1 MRKEKM
7 ESERDARDD
16 SRVPFLMDRQGGTTH
31 SASEKRSRPSASLPV
46 KRPPAFSFRRL
57 WALMHKEAIQIVTD
71 PSSILIAFI
80 LPVILLF
87 IFGYAVSLDSTRLRV
102 GVVLEERTPESEN
115 LLHSLRNSRYLDV
128 TTSFDRA
135 ALEKE
140 MVAGRLRGLLIVPI
154 DFSRRLHAADGSG
167 QLQVIADG
175 SEPNTANFVQNYL
188 QATVKLWLQQR
199 GLETGTPTNGL
210 IDLETRNWFNPSLE
224 SKNYLVP
231 GSIAIIMTMIGTLL
245 TALVVAREWERGTME
260 AMMATPVSIQELVL
274 GKLVPYFLLGLGSML
289 FCTTV
294 AVLIFRTPLRGSILS
309 LFLVTSLFLGGGLG
323 LGLWVSTL
331 SKSQFVAGQ
340 FAVVLG
346 FLPGFQLSGFL
357 FEISSMP
364 KIIQVLTCMF
374 PARYFVQALQTIFL
388 AGDVWG
394 IILFNSLVLL
404 GFALLFFV
412 LTARVT
418 HKRLD

>member
-1 MRKEKM
+1 M
-7 ESERDARDD
+7 
-16 SRVPFLMDRQGGTTH
+16 
-31 SASEKRSRPSASLPV
+31 KR
-46 KRPPAFSFRRL
+46 KRPQFSLRRL
-57 WALMHKEAIQIVTD
+57 GALMRKEAIQIVTD

-80 LPVILLF
+80 LPVMLLF
-87 IFGYAVSLDSTRLRV
+87 LFGYAVSLDSTRIRI
-102 GVVLEERTPESEN
+102 GVALEERTPESEN
-115 LLHSLRNSRYLDV
+115 LLTSLRNSRYLDV
-128 TTSFDRA
+128 TVSFDRG

-140 MVAGRLRGLLIVPI
+140 MVAGRLRGLLVVPI
-154 DFSRRLHAADGSG
+154 DFSRRLHSPNNSAS
-167 QLQVIADG
+167 LQIIADG

-188 QATVKLWLQQR
+188 QAAVSLWLQQR
-199 GLETGTPTNGL
+199 GLETGTTTASMV
-210 IDLETRNWFNPSLE
+210 DLEARNWFNPSLE

-231 GSIAIIMTMIGTLL
+231 GSIALIMTMIGTLL

-274 GKLVPYFLLGLGSML
+274 GKLIPYFLLGLGSML
-289 FCTTV
+289 FCTIV
-294 AVLIFRTPLRGSILS
+294 AVLIFRTPLRGSVLS
-309 LFLVTSLFLGGGLG
+309 LFLVTSLFLAGGLG

-364 KIIQVLTCMF
+364 KIVQFLTWIF
-374 PARYFVQALQTIFL
+374 PARYFVQALQTVFL

-394 IILFNSLVLL
+394 IIAFNSLVLL
-404 GFALLFFV
+404 GFALLFFL

-418 HKRLD
+418 HKRLA

>member
-1 MRKEKM
+1 MNRKPNKI
-7 ESERDARDD
+7 S
-16 SRVPFLMDRQGGTTH
+16 P
-31 SASEKRSRPSASLPV
+31 
-46 KRPPAFSFRRL
+46 RRL
-57 WALMHKEAIQIVTD
+57 WALIRKEAIQIITD

-87 IFGYAVSLDSTRLRV
+87 IFGYAVSLDTTRLRI

-115 LLHSLRNSRYLDV
+115 LLTSLRNSRYLDV
-128 TTSFDRA
+128 TVSFDRA

-140 MVAGRLRGLLIVPI
+140 MVAGRLRGLLIIPV
-154 DFSRRLHAADGSG
+154 DFSRRLHSANDSAL
-167 QLQVIADG
+167 LQVIADG

-188 QATVKLWLQQR
+188 QATVSLWLQQR
-199 GLETGTPTNGL
+199 GLETGTTASSL
-210 IDLETRNWFNPSLE
+210 IDLQTRNWFNPSLE

-274 GKLVPYFLLGLGSML
+274 GKLIPYFLLGLGSML
-289 FCTTV
+289 FCTLV
-294 AVLIFRTPLRGSILS
+294 AVLIFHTPLRGSILA
-309 LFLVTSLFLGGGLG
+309 LFLVTSLFLAGGLG

-340 FAVVLG
+340 FAVILG

-364 KIIQVLTCMF
+364 KIVQFLTWIF
-374 PARYFVQALQTIFL
+374 PARYFVQALQTVFL

-394 IILFNSLVLL
+394 IVLFNSLVLL
-404 GFALLFFV
+404 GFAVLFFL

-418 HKRLD
+418 HKRLA

>member
-1 MRKEKM
+1 MNRK
-7 ESERDARDD
+7 S
-16 SRVPFLMDRQGGTTH
+16 SQ
-31 SASEKRSRPSASLPV
+31 
-46 KRPPAFSFRRL
+46 FSFRRL
-57 WALMHKEAIQIVTD
+57 WALMRKETIQIVTD

-80 LPVILLF
+80 LPVMLLF
-87 IFGYAVSLDSTRLRV
+87 LFGYAVSLDTTRIRI
-102 GVVLEERTPESEN
+102 GVALEERTPESEN
-115 LLHSLRNSRYLDV
+115 LLTSLRNSRYLDV
-128 TTSFDRA
+128 TVSFDRK

-140 MVAGRLRGLLIVPI
+140 MVAGRLRGLLVVPV
-154 DFSRRLHAADGSG
+154 DFSRRLHSANDSAP
-167 QLQVIADG
+167 LQIIADG

-188 QATVKLWLQQR
+188 QAAVSLWLQQR
-199 GLETGTPTNGL
+199 GLETGTTTNSVV
-210 IDLETRNWFNPSLE
+210 DLEARNWFNPSLE

-231 GSIAIIMTMIGTLL
+231 GSIALIMTMIGTLL

-260 AMMATPVSIQELVL
+260 AMMATPVNIQELVL
-274 GKLVPYFLLGLGSML
+274 GKLIPYFLLGLGSML
-289 FCTTV
+289 FCTIV
-294 AVLIFRTPLRGSILS
+294 AVFVFRTPLRGSVLS
-309 LFLVTSLFLGGGLG
+309 LFLITSLFLAGGLG

-364 KIIQVLTCMF
+364 KIVQFLTWIF
-374 PARYFVQALQTIFL
+374 PARYFVQALQTVFL

-394 IILFNSLVLL
+394 IIVFNSLVLS
-404 GFALLFFV
+404 GFAVLFFL

-418 HKRLD
+418 HKRLA

>member
-1 MRKEKM
+1 MNHNK
-7 ESERDARDD
+7 
-16 SRVPFLMDRQGGTTH
+16 
-31 SASEKRSRPSASLPV
+31 
-46 KRPPAFSFRRL
+46 PPKFRFRRL
-57 WALMHKEAIQIVTD
+57 WALMRKEAIQIITD

-87 IFGYAVSLDSTRLRV
+87 IFGFAVSLDTTRLRI

-128 TTSFDRA
+128 TVSFDRA

-140 MVAGRLRGLLIVPI
+140 MVAGRLRGLLVIPV
-154 DFSRRLHAADGSG
+154 DFSRRLHFANDPAP
-167 QLQVIADG
+167 LQIIADG

-188 QATVKLWLQQR
+188 QAAVTLWLQQR
-199 GLETGTPTNGL
+199 GLEIGTAATSL

-274 GKLVPYFLLGLGSML
+274 GKLIPYFLLGLGSML
-289 FCTTV
+289 FCTLV
-294 AVLIFRTPLRGSILS
+294 AVLIFHTPLRGSIFA
-309 LFLVTSLFLGGGLG
+309 LFLVTSLFLAGGLG

-340 FAVVLG
+340 FAVILG
-346 FLPGFQLSGFL
+346 FLPGFQLSGFR

-364 KIIQVLTCMF
+364 KIVQFLTWIF
-374 PARYFVQALQTIFL
+374 PARYFVQALQTVFL

-394 IILFNSLVLL
+394 IVLFNSLVLL
-404 GFALLFFV
+404 GFAGLFFL

-418 HKRLD
+418 HKRLA

>member
-1 MRKEKM
+1 MR
-7 ESERDARDD
+7 
-16 SRVPFLMDRQGGTTH
+16 
-31 SASEKRSRPSASLPV
+31 
-46 KRPPAFSFRRL
+46 
-57 WALMHKEAIQIVTD
+57 KEAIQIITD

-80 LPVILLF
+80 LPMILLF
-87 IFGYAVSLDSTRLRV
+87 IFGFAVSLDTTRLRI

-115 LLHSLRNSRYLDV
+115 LLLSLRNSRYLDV
-128 TTSFDRA
+128 TVSFDRA

-140 MVAGRLRGLLIVPI
+140 MVAGRLRGLLVIPA
-154 DFSRRLHAADGSG
+154 DFSRRLHSANDPAP
-167 QLQVIADG
+167 LQIIADG

-188 QATVKLWLQQR
+188 QAAVTLWLQQR
-199 GLETGTPTNGL
+199 GLETGTAATSL

-274 GKLVPYFLLGLGSML
+274 GKLIPYFLLGLGSML
-289 FCTTV
+289 FCTLV
-294 AVLIFRTPLRGSILS
+294 AILIFHTPLRGSIFA
-309 LFLVTSLFLGGGLG
+309 LFLVTSLFLAGGLG

-331 SKSQFVAGQ
+331 AKSQFVAGQ
-340 FAVVLG
+340 FAVILG

-364 KIIQVLTCMF
+364 KIVQFLTWLF
-374 PARYFVQALQTIFL
+374 PARYFVQALQTVFL

-394 IILFNSLVLL
+394 IILFNSFVLL
-404 GFALLFFV
+404 GFAILFFL

-418 HKRLD
+418 HKRLA